1 MTILR
6 HSLELLES
14 TRKPL
19 LVPTSCRI
27 AVKEINHLGDEA
39 MKEFRLE

>member
-14 TRKPL
+14 NRKPVP
-19 LVPTSCRI
+19 VPTSCRI
-27 AVKEINHLGDEA
+27 AVKAINHLGDDV
-39 MKEFRLE
+39 MKAFRVE

>member
-14 TRKPL
+14 NCKPL
-19 LVPTSCRI
+19 PVPTSCRI
-27 AVKEINHLGDEA
+27 ALKEINHLGDEV
-39 MKEFRLE
+39 MKEFRVE